1 MPIAEEWRAPKAAAS
16 ATVKGTLLMARMK
29 YLRAQGPERCER
41 VLKHVSTQDQAVL
54 RGVLLP
60 SSWYRADVLLRLEMT
75 IAAVLARGDRSELF
89 MDMGRFAAETNLGPK
104 GVQRPYLREGDPQF
118 LLRNV
123 PQMYASQHSV
133 GTRTYEQIGPRS
145 ALIRTLEGE
154 EPDAEDCLTAVGWLE
169 RAIALSGARDVKVL
183 ETTCRARGASCCEY
197 RCAWA

>member
-1 MPIAEEWRAPKAAAS
+1 MGIEERRASSGGAR
-16 ATVKGTLLMARMK
+16 ATVKGSLLLARMK

-60 SSWYRADVLLRLEMT
+60 NTWYGADVLLRLEMT

-89 MDMGRFAAETNLGPK
+89 LDMGRFAAETNLGPR
-104 GVQRPYLREGDPQF
+104 GVQRSYLREGDPQF

-133 GTRTYEQIGPRS
+133 GTRTYEQVGPRG
-145 ALIRTLEGE
+145 ALIRTLDGE
-154 EPDAEDCLTAVGWLE
+154 EPDAEDCLTAAGWLE
-169 RAIALSGARDVKVL
+169 RAIAMSGARAVRVL

-197 RCAWA
+197 RCAWT